1 MTRSLVDVFALCC
14 ITTAAIATAPAT
26 EEKYALQ
33 LQGGVGAP
41 GGVGGGGRMRD
52 GMLLPCEEGNCW
64 QEAASG

>member
-33 LQGGVGAP
+33 FQGGVGAP
-41 GGVGGGGRMRD
+41 DGVDGGGRMGD
-52 GMLLPCEEGNCW
+52 GMLLPCEEGHCW

>member
-33 LQGGVGAP
+33 FQGGVGAP
-41 GGVGGGGRMRD
+41 DACGVDGGGRMGD
-52 GMLLPCEEGNCW
+52 GGWDAVTM
-64 QEAASG
+64 